1 MARVIK
7 APNVALQGGYN
18 IIDRDITLQ
27 EAENRARSIMAD
39 ARNQEKSIL
48 DTATAQADEII
59 ANAQAEGEQTRKET
73 ENLISGIVANAEE
86 EGKQR
91 GIQQGLIE
99 VREQTDRI
107 LNDLAA
113 MAAEA
118 NRQLQELFND
128 QETEMRKF
136 VADVV
141 SRVVQEKV
149 EEDDEIVLRT
159 IKKCL
164 EGASDRQRIR
174 ILISAADEE
183 AVREHCDDFRRAFD
197 DVDEI
202 SIDTDPRVSRGG
214 AMVETG
220 YGSIDGR
227 IDRQLNI
234 VEETLTED

>member
-7 APNVALQGGYN
+7 APNVAVEGGYN
-18 IIDRDITLQ
+18 IIDRNVTLQ

-39 ARNQEKSIL
+39 ARNQEKTIL
-48 DTATAQADEII
+48 DTASAEAEKII
-59 ANAQAEGEQTRKET
+59 ANAQAEGEQARKET

-86 EGKQR
+86 EGTQR
-91 GIQQGLIE
+91 GIQQGLTE
-99 VREQTDRI
+99 AKEQTARI
-107 LNDLAA
+107 LSDLAS

-128 QETEMRKF
+128 QEAEMRTF
-136 VADVV
+136 VADIV
-141 SRVVQEKV
+141 SRIVLEKV

-159 IKKCL
+159 VKKCL

-183 AVREHCDDFRRAFD
+183 AVREHCDDFRHAFD
-197 DVDEI
+197 DVEEI
-202 SIDTDPRVSRGG
+202 SIETDPRVGRGG

-220 YGSIDGR
+220 YGSVDGR
-227 IDRQLNI
+227 IDRQLGI
-234 VEETLTED
+234 VEETLNED